1 MRNIAALA
9 VVFFGILQLWPQ
21 EQIPKSKIVS
31 DLSAVSHVEPPE
43 GTKFPYFR
51 VTLHLEQLLRG
62 TTQQTDLQA
71 ESRWKP
77 PRSQFD
83 DRPFSFS
90 GNRGTVFDYSEPQV
104 GNRLLVGF
112 PFLDV
117 DRGVAHIFGAIDLG
131 DHDQAQLV
139 PEVQRFLGI
148 EHAAGSSNF
157 APFVTAL
164 DDPLP
169 WMRDLAAGRLVQS
182 EACNASRLCQEAFL
196 NAARKLLQSKR
207 LGERWEALQW
217 LGALS
222 LAIPDGQPRMPDPAV
237 RQLWLSA
244 VDDPNLWIADEAF
257 RQLALFDF
265 FHSARAGECIGV
277 FPSIRKSIR
286 FTAADVE
293 GVAITGT
300 STCMPVIATPS
311 TSAAVKRVDW
321 WTDKIPMHS
330 PPARYG
336 RNRTAQAGEKLRPL
350 STGRFRGAAQ
360 ATIDAQQGPASS
372 GLTVWYR
379 KRKRSRP
386 LSQLPQPPSRLL

>member
-1 MRNIAALA
+1 MDAQHCR
-9 VVFFGILQLWPQ
+9 VGCGFFGILQLWPQ

-31 DLSAVSHVEPPE
+31 DLSAKAASAQDEVRDRARRELFTDYASYEAPDIATSLADPYSFLAITTVSHVEPPE
-43 GTKFPYFR
+43 ETKFPYFR

-104 GNRLLVGF
+104 GNRLLIGF

-222 LAIPDGQPRMPDPAV
+222 LAIPDDQPRMPDPAV

-265 FHSARAGECIGV
+265 FHSARAGECIGI
-277 FPSIRKSIR
+277 FPSIRKSVR

-300 STCMPVIATPS
+300 STCMPGRTPS
-311 TSAAVKRVDW
+311 AE
-321 WTDKIPMHS
+321 
-330 PPARYG
+330 
-336 RNRTAQAGEKLRPL
+336 Q
-350 STGRFRGAAQ
+350 
-360 ATIDAQQGPASS
+360 
-372 GLTVWYR
+372 
-379 KRKRSRP
+379 
-386 LSQLPQPPSRLL
+386 